1 MLVKNIFSL
10 ITLAVLATFTANAE
24 MLKKRDEDPDRN
36 PTNYALF
43 DPYDDPIP
51 PRVEC
56 TLAVVNIR
64 T

>member
-1 MLVKNIFSL
+1 MLVKNIFTL
-10 ITLAVLATFTANAE
+10 TTLAILATFTVNAE
-24 MLKKRDEDPDRN
+24 MIKKREDDPDRN

-51 PRVEC
+51 PRAEC
-56 TLAVVNIR
+56 AVAVANIR